1 MTDRCRVVLVDDHAV
16 VRAGIK
22 LLIELTKRY
31 EVVGEAE
38 NGEAA
43 VERVSALQPDLVV
56 MDIRMPGLDG
66 IAATRRITNRN
77 PDVRVLVFTAYDDP
91 EYVEAVIEAGAMGC
105 LSKRRARSDLV
116 AALDMLASG
125 RMTFPAHV
133 TGLLSKRRSGG
144 RRRDDVAALGRR
156 ERETLFLTAAGYTAE
171 EIAARGVSTLEEF
184 FRTLPWTYPSITT
197 QTNTSLH
204 FDGTDQDDE
213 YIELGLGISTVN
225 LRNMGSANTL
235 VLMNGRRIAGTGEE
249 DDFANILNVPL
260 SAIERVDIQLDGAS
274 AVYGSDAIGGVVN
287 FITKKN
293 YTGLSV
299 DYRHEF
305 SSTDADQTTAS
316 LIGGHA

>member
-38 NGEAA
+38 NGETAI
-43 VERVSALQPDLVV
+43 ERVAALQPDLVV

-133 TGLLSKRRSGG
+133 TGLLSKSRRAAP
-144 RRRDDVAALGRR
+144 RRRDDVASLGRR
-156 ERETLFLTAAGYTAE
+156 ERETLFLTAAGHTAE
-171 EIAARGVSTLEEF
+171 EIGRKIFLS
-184 FRTLPWTYPSITT
+184 PK
-197 QTNTSLH
+197 
-204 FDGTDQDDE
+204 
-213 YIELGLGISTVN
+213 TV
-225 LRNMGSANTL
+225 AN
-235 VLMNGRRIAGTGEE
+235 
-249 DDFANILNVPL
+249 
-260 SAIERVDIQLDGAS
+260 
-274 AVYGSDAIGGVVN
+274 
-287 FITKKN
+287 
-293 YTGLSV
+293 
-299 DYRHEF
+299 YR
-305 SSTDADQTTAS
+305 AS
-316 LIGGHA
+316 LKHKLGARTRADLMRVVVESGHIAHMLEVAGIAQEDQ

>member
-171 EIAARGVSTLEEF
+171 EIARKIYLSPKTVANYRA
-184 FRTLPWTYPSITT
+184 
-197 QTNTSLH
+197 SLKNK
-204 FDGTDQDDE
+204 
-213 YIELGLGISTVN
+213 L
-225 LRNMGSANTL
+225 
-235 VLMNGRRIAGTGEE
+235 
-249 DDFANILNVPL
+249 
-260 SAIERVDIQLDGAS
+260 GAS
-274 AVYGSDAIGGVVN
+274 TRADLVRVVAESGH
-287 FITKKN
+287 I
-293 YTGLSV
+293 
-299 DYRHEF
+299 
-305 SSTDADQTTAS
+305 ADMLRVAGIAPQDQ
-316 LIGGHA
+316 

>member
-1 MTDRCRVVLVDDHAV
+1 MNHCCTVVLADDHAV

-31 EVVGEAE
+31 EVVGEAG

-43 VERVSALQPDLVV
+43 VERVATLQPDLVI

-133 TGLLSKRRSGG
+133 TGLLSKRRG
-144 RRRDDVAALGRR
+144 RATQRRDDVASLSER
-156 ERETLFLTAAGYTAE
+156 ERETLFLTAAGYTAD
-171 EIAARGVSTLEEF
+171 EIS
-184 FRTLPWTYPSITT
+184 
-197 QTNTSLH
+197 
-204 FDGTDQDDE
+204 
-213 YIELGLGISTVN
+213 
-225 LRNMGSANTL
+225 
-235 VLMNGRRIAGTGEE
+235 RRIYLSPKTV
-249 DDFANILNVPL
+249 AN
-260 SAIERVDIQLDGAS
+260 
-274 AVYGSDAIGGVVN
+274 
-287 FITKKN
+287 
-293 YTGLSV
+293 
-299 DYRHEF
+299 YR
-305 SSTDADQTTAS
+305 AS
-316 LIGGHA
+316 LKNKLGAQTRADLMRIVVESGHIADMLRAAGIGQKDQ